1 MYQSGRLV
9 ADEPLHAV
17 SALPSTV
24 LGRAADH
31 GPPAGADRTL
41 SRGDSLSTGS
51 AAVDGVHRVISGAIA
66 LSRTLPDGRRQIV
79 DLLGPG
85 RLVGPM
91 AGDRLSVDA
100 TALARTRLRRIAAP
114 SAADLSAELSV
125 SLARLHGHALLLGR
139 KSALEKVASGLVEL
153 TALFGSRWPEQAQ
166 DGPSFVLPMTRSD
179 LGDWL
184 GLVIE
189 TVSRALG
196 DLQRRGLIA
205 IERTDIIHIVD
216 PDGLLAATGDR
227 FVRRGIAA

>member
-1 MYQSGRLV
+1 MYQPGRLV

-17 SALPSTV
+17 SALSPTV
-24 LGRAADH
+24 LDRAEDH
-31 GPPAGADRTL
+31 RPPAGADRIL

-51 AAVDGVHRVISGAIA
+51 AVDGVHRVLSGAIA
-66 LSRTLPDGRRQIV
+66 LSRSLPEGRRQIV

-85 RLVGPM
+85 RLVGLT
-91 AGDRLSVDA
+91 AGDGLSTSA
-100 TALARTRLRRIAAP
+100 SALVRTRLRRISAP
-114 SAADLSAELSV
+114 AAADLSAELSV

-153 TALFGSRWPEQAQ
+153 ATLFGSRWPEQAHT
-166 DGPSFVLPMTRSD
+166 GASFVLPMTRTD
-179 LGDWL
+179 LADWL